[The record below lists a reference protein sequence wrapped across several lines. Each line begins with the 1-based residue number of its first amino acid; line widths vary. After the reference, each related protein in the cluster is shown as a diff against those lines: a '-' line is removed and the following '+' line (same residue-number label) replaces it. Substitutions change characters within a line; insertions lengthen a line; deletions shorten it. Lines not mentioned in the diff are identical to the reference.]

1 MEKPNTNARGPMKKM
16 PTPDGT
22 LSMKALISIQTQP
35 TGAARPPTTSNT
47 VTIGHASAGTSCGL
61 GHAY

>member
-1 MEKPNTNARGPMKKM
+1 MKKM
-16 PTPDGT
+16 PTPHGT

-47 VTIGHASAGTSCGL
+47 VTIGHASAGASCGL